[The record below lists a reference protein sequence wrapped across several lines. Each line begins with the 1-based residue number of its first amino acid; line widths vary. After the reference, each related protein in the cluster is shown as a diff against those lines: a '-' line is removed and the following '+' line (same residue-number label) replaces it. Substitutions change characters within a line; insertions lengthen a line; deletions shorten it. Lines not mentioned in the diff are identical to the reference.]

1 MHHMYS
7 QLFTETNVAEG
18 RMNLRI
24 ASWRFG
30 TMSLAQANM
39 VSLLPLIISGLCLDF
54 TLQHLHTTWY
64 LMYIDEKEMMQ
75 WCWDGNPEE
84 LNFSYSTHIILFPSR
99 CNDSVILTCISV
111 ILILRG
117 CSDSE
122 LDCRLNVT
130 IMSVKFCQQTSL
142 TIAVDRQGSWLGTR
156 RGLWGRCDNQQQM
169 CCRPSLLLRVSY
181 QLTGS
186 ARLRNLGNFVRLA
199 LIRRVASRVGILCA
213 FNIGS
218 AWGHK
223 R

>member
-1 MHHMYS
+1 MY
-7 QLFTETNVAEG
+7 
-18 RMNLRI
+18 M
-24 ASWRFG
+24 
-30 TMSLAQANM
+30 
-39 VSLLPLIISGLCLDF
+39 
-54 TLQHLHTTWY
+54 
-64 LMYIDEKEMMQ
+64 DEKKWCDGAEMATRRSSTSHIARI
-75 WCWDGNPEE
+75 
-84 LNFSYSTHIILFPSR
+84 SYCFLLVVTIPLFWHAYR
-99 CNDSVILTCISV
+99 LL

-122 LDCRLNVT
+122 LDCHLKVT

-199 LIRRVASRVGILCA
+199 LIRRVASRDGIMCA

-218 AWGHK
+218 AWEHK